1 MFRWP
6 SRYAIERSRQQR
18 LVVTVSGTIARYD
31 PDEQDDSGALHQLLT
46 VTVEEM
52 SPGSGRQPDLE
63 AGQRVHVAI
72 RYGDGEG
79 LPEAIQGLKTGA
91 PIELQGAFVPAE
103 EAYEQEDGLRLAVI
117 HFTHRPLG
125 WVKYQGK
132 LYR

>member
-6 SRYAIERSRQQR
+6 SRHAIDRSRRQR
-18 LVVTVSGTIARYD
+18 LVVTVSGTIAKYD

-46 VTVEEM
+46 IVVAEL
-52 SPGSGRQPDLE
+52 SAAGRQPALE
-63 AGQRVHVAI
+63 AGQQVHVAI
-72 RYGDGEG
+72 RYGDSEG
-79 LPEAIQGLKTGA
+79 LPEAIQGFYTGA
-91 PIELQGAFVPAE
+91 AIELQGAFVPAA

-125 WVKYQGK
+125 WVKFQGK

>member
-6 SRYAIERSRQQR
+6 SRYAIDRSRRQR
-18 LVVTVSGTIARYD
+18 LVVTVSGTISKYD

-46 VTVEEM
+46 IIVEEM
-52 SPGSGRQPDLE
+52 SAGGRQPDLE
-63 AGQRVHVAI
+63 AGQHVHVAI

-79 LPEAIQGLKTGA
+79 LPEAIEGLQTGEV
-91 PIELQGAFVPAE
+91 IELQGAFVPAE

-125 WVKYQGK
+125 WVKYQGRM
-132 LYR
+132 YR